1 MPTQPREFVERPG
14 ALARADADSHPA
26 VGHTTDRRDVWV
38 LTAWLCIGLIGLV
51 GFVALT
57 LIVASRGVIPFDVQL
72 LDYARTYGAYND
84 AWNLLSNAANLPLI
98 AIGVGLVVWL
108 FVKHRRRE
116 GILVVLI
123 LTAVTA
129 GSEAIKQLVARPR
142 PPGSD
147 TVVPGVIYSYPSGH
161 VLEAVTIFGIIA
173 ILLWRSSQPLWL
185 RAGFAILVTVFVA
198 LVAFARVAIDAHY
211 PSDVLAGFLA
221 GIGVL
226 GIFAVLSWDADRGD
240 RPADAPQGG
249 DERAPDHS

>member
-1 MPTQPREFVERPG
+1 MPTQRQEFVEQPAG
-14 ALARADADSHPA
+14 LARAEPTADPA
-26 VGHTTDRRDVWV
+26 AVHRTDRHDIWV
-38 LTAWLCIGLIGLV
+38 LAAWLCIGLVGLIG
-51 GFVALT
+51 FAALT

-72 LDYARTYGAYND
+72 LDYARTYTAYND

-98 AIGVGLVVWL
+98 VIGVGLVVWL
-108 FVKHRRRE
+108 FLKHRRRE

-173 ILLWRSSQPLWL
+173 VLLWRSAQPLWL
-185 RAGFAILVTVFVA
+185 RAGFAIFVAVFVA
-198 LVAFARVAIDAHY
+198 LVAIARVAIDAHY
-211 PSDVLAGFLA
+211 PSDVLAGLLA

-240 RPADAPQGG
+240 RPADAHEG
-249 DERAPDHS
+249 DARAPEHT

>member
-1 MPTQPREFVERPG
+1 MPSQPREFVEQPG
-14 ALARADADSHPA
+14 ALARADADPHPA
-26 VGHTTDRRDVWV
+26 VSHTTDRRDVWV

-72 LDYARTYGAYND
+72 LDYARTYRAYND

-98 AIGVGLVVWL
+98 AIGFGLVVWL

-185 RAGFAILVTVFVA
+185 RAGFAILVAVFVA
-198 LVAFARVAIDAHY
+198 LVAIARVAIDAHY

-221 GIGVL
+221 GMGVL

-240 RPADAPQGG
+240 RSADAPQGG
-249 DERAPDHS
+249 DARAPDHS